1 MPVRMLALHCWDWPT
16 TAAGAGPDV
25 AAAVVEA
32 NQVVAVTLAARAA
45 GVLPGLRRRDAQG
58 RCPELRLLPADP
70 ERDARVFEPVVAAV
84 ETVVPG
90 AEVTQPGDCLVPVRG
105 AARYFGGET
114 LVIAQVRGAVAAA
127 LAALPTGGA
136 AGGTAAGGGAAAGP
150 RGSARRGGPRGLGDR
165 AALAGLAGGNAP
177 SGGPAADAVAGSAAA
192 ARYSFGIADGPFA
205 AAVAAR
211 LGEIVPAGAAAAFLA
226 PLPVELLDR
235 PELTGL
241 LRRLGLPT
249 LGAFAALPAGEVLAR
264 FGPDGARAHRL
275 ARGDD
280 ERLPA
285 PRVVPPD
292 LTVQTE
298 LDPPADN
305 VDQVVF
311 VARRLAEDAH
321 ARLSAAG
328 LACARVAIEAETEHG
343 EHLLRIWRHDGPLT
357 AAAITDRIRWQ
368 LDGWLT
374 AANAAGG
381 STRRAAPDAGSS
393 PPHSGRPPQPARVT
407 RIRVTPQDLLT
418 ADGRQTGLWG
428 EPGAA
433 DGRVRRALDRVQ
445 GLLGPEAVL
454 TAEVRGGRDP
464 LAAVRLVPWGEPRG
478 PRDPAEAERA
488 TAPWPGRLPTPAPAT
503 VLAEPRPAAL
513 LDATGEPVVVSGR
526 AAATATPAWLAVDGR
541 PPARV
546 VGWAGPWP
554 VDERWWEP
562 AGRRRARF
570 QLVTDDGS
578 ACLLFV
584 ESGRWWWE
592 ASYG

>member
-1 MPVRMLALHCWDWPT
+1 MPVRMLALHCGDWPT
-16 TAAGAGPDV
+16 TAAGASPEV
-25 AAAVVEA
+25 PAAVIEA
-32 NQVVAVTLAARAA
+32 NQVVAVTRAARAA

-90 AEVTQPGDCLVPVRG
+90 AEVTQPGDCLIPVRG
-105 AARYFGGET
+105 AARYFGAEA

-127 LAALPTGGA
+127 LAAVAAGGA
-136 AGGTAAGGGAAAGP
+136 ATAGGP
-150 RGSARRGGPRGLGDR
+150 RGSARRSGPRGLGDR
-165 AALAGLAGGNAP
+165 AGLADGG
-177 SGGPAADAVAGSAAA
+177 GQGRGSAAVA
-192 ARYSFGIADGPFA
+192 LCSFGIADGPFA

-211 LGEIVPAGAAAAFLA
+211 LGETVPAGAGAGFLA

-235 PELTGL
+235 PELAGL

-264 FGPDGARAHRL
+264 FGPDGVLAHRL

-292 LTVQTE
+292 LTVETE

-311 VARRLAEDAH
+311 TARRLAEDAH
-321 ARLSAAG
+321 ARLLAAG

-343 EHLLRIWRHDGPLT
+343 EHLRRVWRHDGPLT

-368 LDGWLT
+368 LDGWLS

-381 STRRAAPDAGSS
+381 PAGRAAPAAIISS
-393 PPHSGRPPQPARVT
+393 PSRVGRPPEPARII
-407 RIRVTPQDLLT
+407 RIRVTPQDLLA
-418 ADGRQTGLWG
+418 ADGRQLGLWG

-478 PRDPAEAERA
+478 PRGPAEAERA
-488 TAPWPGRLPTPAPAT
+488 AAPWPGRLPPPAPAT
-503 VLAEPRPAAL
+503 VLVEPRPAEL
-513 LDATGEPVVVSGR
+513 LDAAGESVVVSGR
-526 AAATATPAWLAVDGR
+526 ATATGAPTWLSVDGR
-541 PPARV
+541 PPVRV

-554 VDERWWEP
+554 VDERWWEA

-570 QLVTDDGS
+570 QLVTENGS
-578 ACLLFV
+578 ACLLYV
-584 ESGRWWWE
+584 EAGRWWWE

>member
-1 MPVRMLALHCWDWPT
+1 M
-16 TAAGAGPDV
+16 
-25 AAAVVEA
+25 
-32 NQVVAVTLAARAA
+32 
-45 GVLPGLRRRDAQG
+45 
-58 RCPELRLLPADP
+58 
-70 ERDARVFEPVVAAV
+70 
-84 ETVVPG
+84 
-90 AEVTQPGDCLVPVRG
+90 
-105 AARYFGGET
+105 
-114 LVIAQVRGAVAAA
+114 VIAQIRGAVTAA
-127 LAALPTGGA
+127 LAAVAT
-136 AGGTAAGGGAAAGP
+136 GAAARGPAATGGP
-150 RGSARRGGPRGLGDR
+150 RGSARRSGPRGLGDR
-165 AALAGLAGGNAP
+165 AGLADGGG
-177 SGGPAADAVAGSAAA
+177 SGRGAAAA
-192 ARYSFGIADGPFA
+192 ARPSFGIADGPFA
-205 AAVAAR
+205 AMVAAR
-211 LGEIVPAGAAAAFLA
+211 LGETVAAGAAAGFLA

-249 LGAFAALPAGEVLAR
+249 LGAFAALPAREVLVR
-264 FGPDGARAHRL
+264 FGPDGALAHRL

-280 ERLPA
+280 ERLPT

-292 LTVQTE
+292 LAVETE

-311 VARRLAEDAH
+311 TARRLAEDAH
-321 ARLSAAG
+321 ARLLAAG

-343 EHLLRIWRHDGPLT
+343 EPLRRVWRHDGPLT

-368 LDGWLT
+368 LDGWLS
-374 AANAAGG
+374 AANAVSGPVG
-381 STRRAAPDAGSS
+381 QAAPDAVTTS
-393 PPHSGRPPQPARVT
+393 PSHLGRPPQPARVI
-407 RIRVTPQDLLT
+407 RIRVTPHDLLA
-418 ADGRQTGLWG
+418 ADGRQLGLWG
-428 EPGAA
+428 EPGAV

-478 PRDPAEAERA
+478 PRGPAEAERA
-488 TAPWPGRLPTPAPAT
+488 AAPWPGRLPSPAPAT
-503 VLAEPRPAAL
+503 VLTEPRPAEL
-513 LDATGEPVVVSGR
+513 LDATGDPVVVSGR
-526 AAATATPAWLAVDGR
+526 ATTTGAPAWLAVEGR
-541 PPARV
+541 PRARV

-562 AGRRRARF
+562 TARRRARF
-570 QLVTDDGS
+570 QLVTEDGS